1 LKEKFRRY
9 QKFICYPPRVLRV
22 TKWIEQGREMEG
34 KNLKMEI
41 SPPAVV
47 LKIIVLN
54 N

>member
-9 QKFICYPPRVLRV
+9 QKFICYPPRVVCV
-22 TKWIEQGREMEG
+22 TKLIGEKEMEG